1 MKFTDSP
8 VIDLQIGDKHLSIQQ
23 DNSTMHVGTSVWPC
37 SLVLAKFIERW
48 SETPPSPSTSAS
60 AVAANPYSSL
70 LDFRTNRRRAIE
82 LGTGCGAAGM
92 ALHLLGLTDIIL
104 TDIAAVMPAL
114 KHNLK
119 RNKQTLGKMLKT
131 SILCWNNQDQMR
143 SLNPPFDVVVA
154 ADVVYI
160 EDSAVQLIGA
170 MESLVAD
177 DGVVL
182 LGYQL
187 RSPEAHK
194 LFWEMSEEVFEIEKV
209 PHEDLHPDYAY
220 EETDVYVFRKK
231 KKQQ

>member
-8 VIDLQIGDKHLSIQQ
+8 VIELPIGDKVLSIQQ
-23 DNSTMHVGTSVWPC
+23 DNGSMHVGTSVWPC
-37 SLVLAKFIERW
+37 SLVLAKFLERW
-48 SETPPSPSTSAS
+48 AGVSPP
-60 AVAANPYSSL
+60 AANPYSSL
-70 LDFRTNRRRAIE
+70 VDFGSKHRRAIE

-104 TDIAAVMPAL
+104 TDIAPVMPAL

-131 SILCWNNQDQMR
+131 SILYWNNTEQMN
-143 SLNPPFDVVVA
+143 SLKPPFDVVVA

-160 EDSAVQLIGA
+160 EESAVQLIGA
-170 MESLVAD
+170 MEALVAD

-194 LFWEMSEEVFEIEKV
+194 LFWEMSETVFEIEKV

-220 EETDVYVFRKK
+220 EEADMYIFRKK